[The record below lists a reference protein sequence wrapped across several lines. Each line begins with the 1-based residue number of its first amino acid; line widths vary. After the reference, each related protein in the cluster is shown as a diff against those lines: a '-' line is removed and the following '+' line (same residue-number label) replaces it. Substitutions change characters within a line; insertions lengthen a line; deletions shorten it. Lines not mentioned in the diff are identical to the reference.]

1 MLRDLIA
8 GAEQAVVKIT
18 CRDIGVG
25 GSGFLVTAN
34 GHVLTNHHVVGKLT
48 LQLGRI
54 GVVYSNSIQVAIDR
68 TEYPATLLN
77 DPMDDR
83 PVVYDYAILKIDGP
97 PSARFLDVG
106 ETASARRG
114 DEVVCLGY
122 PLDFETL
129 IATSGIVSDI
139 LRGPSHVNSLHQMTT
154 IVSDALI
161 QFGSSGGPMLY
172 VGTGKVIGIN
182 TRSHE
187 LRDVLRQRLETWLTH
202 PGASDFALLRDLV
215 AYTLKYTYVGLN
227 HAVSIEHAMADNI
240 MSGIGG
246 SP

>member
-8 GAEQAVVKIT
+8 EAEQAVVRII
-18 CRDIGVG
+18 CRDIGAE

-34 GHVLTNHHVVGKLT
+34 GHVLTNHHVVAELT
-48 LQLGRI
+48 LQRGRI
-54 GVVYSNSIQVAIDR
+54 GVVYSNSIQVAIDG

-83 PVVYDYAILKIDGP
+83 PVVYDYAILKIDGA

-106 ETASARRG
+106 ETARARRG

-161 QFGSSGGPMLY
+161 TFGSSGGPMLH

-182 TRSHE
+182 TRPHE
-187 LRDVLRQRLETWLTH
+187 LSDVLRQRLETWRTH
-202 PGASDFALLRDLV
+202 PTASDFALLRDLV
-215 AYTLKYTYVGLN
+215 DYTLKYTYVGLN

-240 MSGIGG
+240 MSGIVG